1 MKTDARVRYTK
12 KIIGESFFKLIKEKP
27 INKITVKGIC
37 ELSEIN
43 RATFYKYYTDPFDLM
58 KKIENEL
65 ILEMQ
70 KLIENSDNE
79 NITETLVIIINAI
92 YQNAELY
99 MLLISENW
107 DSKFINRVISD
118 SYKIK
123 KTSIQDLLP
132 NMSQTHQ
139 EWLYNFMSQGCMS
152 ILILWIQ
159 NGMKEDPLEVAQFIN
174 RLSNTVIKGQLHC

>member
-12 KIIGESFFKLIKEKP
+12 MVIQESFFKLIKEKP
-27 INKITVKGIC
+27 INKITVKSIC

-58 KKIENEL
+58 RQIENEF

-70 KLIENSDNE
+70 KLIEKADNE
-79 NITETLVIIINAI
+79 DITQTLVIILEAI
-92 YQNAELY
+92 KQNDEMY

-107 DSKFINRVISD
+107 DSTFINRLLSA

-123 KTSIQDLLP
+123 KSSIQDLLP
-132 NMSQTHQ
+132 NMTQTAE
-139 EWLYNFMSQGCMS
+139 EWLYHFMTHGCMS
-152 ILILWIQ
+152 ILIFWIQ
-159 NGMKEDPLEVAQFIN
+159 NGMKEEPLEVAQFIN
-174 RLSNTVIKGQLHC
+174 RINNKVLKGLLHN

>member
-1 MKTDARVRYTK
+1 MKTDARVRYTR
-12 KIIGESFFKLIKEKP
+12 KIIQESFFKLIKEKP
-27 INKITVKGIC
+27 VNKITVKRIC

-58 KKIENEL
+58 KQIENEL

-70 KLIENSDNE
+70 KLIEKSNNE
-79 NITETLVIIINAI
+79 DITQTLVIILKAIN
-92 YQNAELY
+92 QNADVY

-107 DSKFINRVISD
+107 DSTFINRVILN

-123 KTSIQDLLP
+123 TPSIQDLLP
-132 NMSQTHQ
+132 NMTQTHQ
-139 EWLYNFMSQGCMS
+139 EWLYNFMAQGCMS
-152 ILILWIQ
+152 ILIIWIR

-174 RLSNTVIKGQLHC
+174 RISNTVIKGQFQ